1 MKKKKKERERKRLC
15 LVVQAHVFVTVFSF
29 YFLGEEERGV
39 TKANLGFILKL
50 LKLLTN
56 DVHIK

>member
-1 MKKKKKERERKRLC
+1 M
-15 LVVQAHVFVTVFSF
+15 TVFSF
-29 YFLGEEERGV
+29 SYFLGEEERGV

-50 LKLLTN
+50 LKFLTN